1 MKTLNTFLIESIE
14 YRDPEVSSQVYKICE
29 NLTRHLDYSKLK
41 ETNDYDPNRFDISK
55 ENEHLFIESFENSNS
70 EYTALSTQDY
80 YELTQ
85 PNVKWENLSAKEK
98 ADFDTKNGD
107 IIIVDKDN
115 KPVYFID
122 IKISTNRVG
131 AVSLGSLANF
141 NEDGYYICINK
152 TNRQSVYVSHK
163 ALVKAVKENQKKYL
177 YPYVKGHKEGYSV
190 KWEGQDLTSE
200 YFVPGKEIVKF
211 HK

>member
-1 MKTLNTFLIESIE
+1 MNSLSNYIVESME
-14 YRDPEVSSQVYKICE
+14 TRDAEVSSQAYKICDE
-29 NLTRHLDYSKLK
+29 LIRYIDYSKLK
-41 ETNDYDPNRFDISK
+41 ETNDQDPDRFDISK
-55 ENEHLFIESFENSNS
+55 GNEQLFIDSFDNANT

-80 YELTQ
+80 YTLT
-85 PNVKWENLSAKEK
+85 NSNSKWETLSTKER

-107 IIIVDKDN
+107 IIIVDENN
-115 KPVYFID
+115 KPLYFID
-122 IKISTNRVG
+122 IKISSGRVG

-141 NEDGYYICINK
+141 NENGYYICIDKKNNLAK
-152 TNRQSVYVSHK
+152 IVSHK

-177 YPYVKGHKEGYSV
+177 YPVVKGRKEGYPI

-211 HK
+211 N